1 MSCERER
8 TNVYVCLN
16 VLRVFSLSLS
26 GVVAIAIAIAVAF
39 RCLLCYSMNMR
50 AKILVAPSFTN

>member
-16 VLRVFSLSLS
+16 VLRVLSLSLS

-39 RCLLCYSMNMR
+39 RCLLCV
-50 AKILVAPSFTN
+50 IP

>member
-16 VLRVFSLSLS
+16 VLRVLSLS

-39 RCLLCYSMNMR
+39 RCLLCV
-50 AKILVAPSFTN
+50 IP